1 MQRLVK
7 MCPAYNGIVSAGPR
21 TSRPAA
27 RRSEAIRGQRRAGV
41 PRGRAGAGAG
51 ARGGAERSGAERNGP
66 GAARGPDRSVRSAPR
81 CGEAGCAGGR
91 EGGGGA
97 RPSFLI
103 RGLRSAVSFSICN
116 SAWLVGWV
124 FFLLFS
130 LKPFCS
136 LFPRRSRRWSPV
148 PPPGRCSACCCSA
161 SPPAQVSPELSR
173 SAVFFSLSPL
183 LPSFLPL
190 LSPLPTPHR
199 PRCGAAALC
208 YDLSRR

>member
-1 MQRLVK
+1 MPGCGEPRRYRGRSRCQG
-7 MCPAYNGIVSAGPR
+7 NGGG
-21 TSRPAA
+21 AA
-27 RRSEAIRGQRRAGV
+27 EGRCGAERCGAER
-41 PRGRAGAGAG
+41 PRGRSGPGQVCAIRTAL
-51 ARGGAERSGAERNGP
+51 RRSG
-66 GAARGPDRSVRSAPR
+66 V
-81 CGEAGCAGGR
+81 CGGK
-91 EGGGGA
+91 GGGWGA